1 MQRVPGRHL
10 ARLAVIYLRQ
20 STEQQVRQNE
30 GSRQYQEEQRE
41 VAVRYGWR
49 PDMVRMI
56 SRDLGLSGMRADR
69 PGYVELLELVRT
81 GQVGAL
87 FISDVSRAGREER
100 TWFDLLEL
108 LIEHDVLLVKNGVIT
123 DPQDES
129 QAFVTKIEAVIVR
142 RENQMRLANMHRGRL
157 AKARKGKAVS
167 APPIGY
173 RPVSETQDGM
183 PVKTGKW
190 ERDPDLQVR
199 EAIRAVF
206 EAFREG
212 RSLRK
217 AVDILNKHGVKV
229 PARRGRPAWRRRE
242 QGRV

>member
-1 MQRVPGRHL
+1 M
-10 ARLAVIYLRQ
+10 ARTKQGYFAPTSRLPLSVVGQLLVFGAQAPSLPLIHANVALQTTRTGQ
-20 STEQQVRQNE
+20 LLEGAFESLSHRGTPRSWEGMEVFLKQQVRQNE

-69 PGYVELLELVRT
+69 PGYVELLELIRT

-183 PVKTGKW
+183 PV
-190 ERDPDLQVR
+190 
-199 EAIRAVF
+199 
-206 EAFREG
+206 
-212 RSLRK
+212 
-217 AVDILNKHGVKV
+217 
-229 PARRGRPAWRRRE
+229 
-242 QGRV
+242 